1 MAPSGAAFGLSLA
14 VRVVLR
20 VLFGWIL
27 DMFELFSEAPRRL
40 GVLLCFIW
48 NSLGGVACQNTGA
61 LDPKAY
67 GSLQGCLRK
76 RCWRLSSYT
85 SVFFSFVAFGVVQ
98 GFRCLAGQ
106 AFFGHIMSWYTFGHI
121 IAIICENE
129 CDKL

>member
-1 MAPSGAAFGLSLA
+1 MA
-14 VRVVLR
+14 
-20 VLFGWIL
+20 
-27 DMFELFSEAPRRL
+27 EEAPRRL

-85 SVFFSFVAFGVVQ
+85 SVFFFLRRYWGRK
-98 GFRCLAGQ
+98 GFSVPRGAGFLW
-106 AFFGHIMSWYTFGHI
+106 AHLVMVHFRAYY
-121 IAIICENE
+121 
-129 CDKL
+129 CDNL